1 MGRDVNSIITLKD
14 EIIKLAEEIKASKK
28 ENIINILQ
36 REMPRNKIQDFEED
50 FASVMFFKGIY
61 DKTKTYFDNLTNKI
75 YSELAHLLSKL
86 DKRITIIQKEN
97 EEEKERER
105 EEVERKMRHE
115 KREEEKIVAMEH
127 CSRMDDLKVVAQTLV
142 TSKRNLI
149 EEIKSAMRCLA
160 SVEEELR
167 RVKSDAMSLQTLNK

>member
-1 MGRDVNSIITLKD
+1 M
-14 EIIKLAEEIKASKK
+14 
-28 ENIINILQ
+28 
-36 REMPRNKIQDFEED
+36 
-50 FASVMFFKGIY
+50 
-61 DKTKTYFDNLTNKI
+61 TNKI
-75 YSELAHLLSKL
+75 YSELAHLLNKL

-115 KREEEKIVAMEH
+115 KRVAMEQ

-160 SVEEELR
+160 SVEE
-167 RVKSDAMSLQTLNK
+167 

>member
-14 EIIKLAEEIKASKK
+14 EIIKLAEEIKASRK
-28 ENIINILQ
+28 ENIIDILQ

-50 FASVMFFKGIY
+50 FASVLFFKGIY

-97 EEEKERER
+97 E
-105 EEVERKMRHE
+105 
-115 KREEEKIVAMEH
+115 
-127 CSRMDDLKVVAQTLV
+127 
-142 TSKRNLI
+142 
-149 EEIKSAMRCLA
+149 
-160 SVEEELR
+160 
-167 RVKSDAMSLQTLNK
+167 